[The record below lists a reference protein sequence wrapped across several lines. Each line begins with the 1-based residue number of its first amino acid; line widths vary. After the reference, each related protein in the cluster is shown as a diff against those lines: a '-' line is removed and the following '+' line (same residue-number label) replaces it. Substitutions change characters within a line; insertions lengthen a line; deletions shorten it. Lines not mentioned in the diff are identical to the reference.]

1 VSRWSD
7 ESDGAREGKQPG
19 SLGYTAPVLGYSD
32 RAFGLLQDLIEKRTG
47 LSYRGG
53 KVDLL
58 ADRLAEAVSAAGSSS
73 FLEYYYLLRYDPDA
87 ERHWARLLDRLS
99 VPETYF
105 WRQAE
110 QLEAVANVVAPRHF
124 AARGGP
130 LRIWSAA
137 CCTGEE
143 PLSIAMALAEAG
155 LLDRHPIE
163 IVASDASE
171 KVIERARQ
179 GRFGERSF
187 RALPIHLRQRYF
199 TSSGDHWQVAKHL
212 LERVRWTT
220 ANLIDAEQI
229 GTLAAADVI
238 FCRNVFIYFSD
249 DAIRRVVHTFAERM
263 PATGLL
269 FVGASES
276 LTRLSSEF
284 KLEEV
289 AGAFVY
295 TRASAAGSATELVP
309 VRAKPVVPPAGG

>member
-1 VSRWSD
+1 MSRWSD
-7 ESDGAREGKQPG
+7 ESDGAREGRQPG

-124 AARGGP
+124 ATRGGP
-130 LRIWSAA
+130 LRFWSAA

-171 KVIERARQ
+171 KVIERARH
-179 GRFGERSF
+179 GLFGERSF
-187 RALPIHLRQRYF
+187 RALPVHLRRRYF
-199 TSSGDHWQVAKHL
+199 ASSGDRWQVAKHL

-238 FCRNVFIYFSD
+238 FCRNVFIYFSE
-249 DAIRRVVHTFAERM
+249 AGVRKVVKALEDEM
-263 PATGLL
+263 PTPGYLC
-269 FVGASES
+269 VGASES
-276 LTRLSSEF
+276 LLRITDRFE
-284 KLEEV
+284 LEEV
-289 AGAFVY
+289 LGAFVY
-295 TRASAAGSATELVP
+295 VKRARTPESTR
-309 VRAKPVVPPAGG
+309 